1 MFVFGGWGERIG
13 WVGCYDSDNIIMQL
27 NYETNIVNGLGFGIA
42 PNVLGRLFALHV
54 GKLRDV

>member
-1 MFVFGGWGERIG
+1 MFVFDGWGERFA
-13 WVGCYDSDNIIMQL
+13 WVSCYDSDNIIMQL